1 VGQPDADEGG
11 PPRARPGPPAS
22 RSAAND
28 APDRARAARLPRWVA
43 AAQQSGAPA
52 RVQCADFMER
62 RQEPILNYFVNLT
75 SSGWVAG
82 LNNKIKWIKRQ
93 AFGFRNDDHFRL
105 RVPLVCEGAA

>member
-1 VGQPDADEGG
+1 
-11 PPRARPGPPAS
+11 
-22 RSAAND
+22 
-28 APDRARAARLPRWVA
+28 
-43 AAQQSGAPA
+43 
-52 RVQCADFMER
+52 MER